1 MTDLSCN
8 VHHNQKI
15 ATKLSTICKKK
26 VLYNYLQKCCPER
39 RLAKKNC
46 KEVKFAQKSYSERQ
60 FAKSKRNYPKRQ
72 LKKDVSRWWMRNC
85 GICVV
90 YLV

>member
-1 MTDLSCN
+1 MQLNYPQFAKKWFFT
-8 VHHNQKI
+8 
-15 ATKLSTICKKK
+15 TICKN
-26 VLYNYLQKCCPER
+26 VVQNDDLQ
-39 RLAKKNC
+39 KKNC

-60 FAKSKRNYPKRQ
+60 FAKSKGNYPKRQ
-72 LKKDVSRWWMRNC
+72 LKKDVSRWWMRDC